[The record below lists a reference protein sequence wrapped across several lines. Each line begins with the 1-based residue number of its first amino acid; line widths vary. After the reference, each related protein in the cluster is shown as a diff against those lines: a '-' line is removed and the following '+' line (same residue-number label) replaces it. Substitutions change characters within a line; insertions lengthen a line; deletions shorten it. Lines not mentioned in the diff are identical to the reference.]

1 MITNPLL
8 NNKKKQKKNS
18 ATEVNFNPL
27 TKEYK
32 IKDEA
37 RNMYEIGGQKHHKMY
52 GILEQRTNV

>member
-8 NNKKKQKKNS
+8 NNKRNKRKNS

-32 IKDEA
+32 IRDEV
-37 RNMYEIGGQKHHKMY
+37 RNVHEIRGQ
-52 GILEQRTNV
+52 